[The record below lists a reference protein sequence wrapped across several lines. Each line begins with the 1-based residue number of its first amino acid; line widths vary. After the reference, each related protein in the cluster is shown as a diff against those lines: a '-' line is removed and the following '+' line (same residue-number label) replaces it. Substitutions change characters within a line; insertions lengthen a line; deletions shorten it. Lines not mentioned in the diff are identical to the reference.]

1 MEQGGQPAVAAV
13 EPTVELLGLDACGQ
27 VEHHL
32 VVVVQMGCDFA
43 HNLLCQP
50 WFHDDGHE
58 VGPLDGHGIVGGDT
72 GSHLGKTGELPGMR
86 VGHGDV

>member
-1 MEQGGQPAVAAV
+1 
-13 EPTVELLGLDACGQ
+13 
-27 VEHHL
+27 
-32 VVVVQMGCDFA
+32 MGCDFA